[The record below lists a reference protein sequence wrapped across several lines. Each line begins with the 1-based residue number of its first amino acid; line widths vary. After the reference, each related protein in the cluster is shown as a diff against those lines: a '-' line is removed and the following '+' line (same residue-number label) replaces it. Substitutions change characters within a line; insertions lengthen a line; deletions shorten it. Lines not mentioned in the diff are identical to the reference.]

1 MGLSKEENTS
11 SSFLLKSTGEVRI
24 LNRVVCIQ
32 LFLPDLISCLHK
44 DYVISPLL
52 PGPLVWYGNSQNLN
66 PGNSRPLLKTDLMM
80 DTIRQIQVTMCLR
93 RSSRQLL

>member
-11 SSFLLKSTGEVRI
+11 PSFLSKSTGEVRI
-24 LNRVVCIQ
+24 LNRAVCIQ
-32 LFLPDLISCLHK
+32 MFLQDLFSCLHK
-44 DYVISPLL
+44 EYTMSPLL
-52 PGPLVWYGNSQNLN
+52 PGPLVWCYNSQNLN

-93 RSSRQLL
+93 RSSRQLP